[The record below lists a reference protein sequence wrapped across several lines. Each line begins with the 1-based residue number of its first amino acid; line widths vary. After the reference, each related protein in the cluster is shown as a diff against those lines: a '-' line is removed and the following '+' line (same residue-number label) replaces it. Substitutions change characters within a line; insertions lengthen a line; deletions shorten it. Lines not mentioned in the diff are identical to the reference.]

1 MRITVLNRGG
11 LGVFGGHY
19 DPHAD
24 EAIVTAR
31 EDETVSL
38 TIEYPS
44 APTAPAVSDSSGI
57 SCTTPVVTS
66 GTNKITAAL
75 SAIQDCG
82 TVDIS
87 ATVGGATKIVRIRG
101 RAWTSIDRYDSAA

>member
-11 LGVFGGHY
+11 LAVIGGHY

-31 EDETVSL
+31 DGETVAL

-44 APTAPAVSDSSGI
+44 AA
-57 SCTTPVVTS
+57 
-66 GTNKITAAL
+66 TAATITVAGMTATTANVSGLKLTATL
-75 SAIQDCG
+75 SEI
-82 TVDIS
+82 VDQS
-87 ATVGGATKIVRIRG
+87 YADVQATVGGRVVMVRIRG
-101 RAWTSIDRYDSAA
+101 RAPEADTY